1 MRRFLSCFIAVA
13 LNFAVFAAAHAED
26 DGEWE
31 LEQRRSAV
39 FTLSYK
45 QSASIDNQTATS
57 ELAFLCNRRNGLGV
71 IGAILVPS
79 DGTFESH
86 QDPISVLILRKSDAY
101 APSDLLQKWK
111 NGSEFL
117 FSDETDDAADLIA
130 LLKEKDTGS
139 DRSIHFYFPSG
150 LDSDQQALN
159 HIVVDTSGF
168 AAKFA
173 EFENDCTSPQ

>member
-1 MRRFLSCFIAVA
+1 MRQFLSCFITVA

-71 IGAILVPS
+71 IGAILVPF

-101 APSDLLQKWK
+101 APSDLLQK
-111 NGSEFL
+111 
-117 FSDETDDAADLIA
+117 
-130 LLKEKDTGS
+130 
-139 DRSIHFYFPSG
+139 
-150 LDSDQQALN
+150 
-159 HIVVDTSGF
+159 
-168 AAKFA
+168 
-173 EFENDCTSPQ
+173 

>member
-1 MRRFLSCFIAVA
+1 MRRFLSCFITVA

-39 FTLSYK
+39 
-45 QSASIDNQTATS
+45 TATS

-71 IGAILVPS
+71 IGAILVPF

-101 APSDLLQKWK
+101 APSDLLQK
-111 NGSEFL
+111 
-117 FSDETDDAADLIA
+117 
-130 LLKEKDTGS
+130 
-139 DRSIHFYFPSG
+139 
-150 LDSDQQALN
+150 
-159 HIVVDTSGF
+159 
-168 AAKFA
+168 
-173 EFENDCTSPQ
+173 

>member
-101 APSDLLQKWK
+101 APSTFFKSRRMGV
-111 NGSEFL
+111 N
-117 FSDETDDAADLIA
+117 FSF
-130 LLKEKDTGS
+130 
-139 DRSIHFYFPSG
+139 RM
-150 LDSDQQALN
+150 
-159 HIVVDTSGF
+159 
-168 AAKFA
+168 
-173 EFENDCTSPQ
+173 